1 MEIVNYTDAR
11 KNFSAT
17 MDRVC
22 DGHIPVAITRKNG
35 KPVVML
41 SLEDYNAWEETMY
54 LLRSEA
60 NRSRILGAIRDI
72 EKGQYETKD
81 LIDEQE

>member
-1 MEIVNYTDAR
+1 MEIVTYTDAR

-17 MDRVC
+17 MDKVC
-22 DGHIPVAITRKNG
+22 DCHIPVAITRKNG

-41 SLEDYNAWEETMY
+41 SLDEYNAWEETMY

-60 NRSRILGAIRDI
+60 NRGRILSALRDI
-72 EKGQYETKD
+72 EKDQYESKD
-81 LIDEQE
+81 LIDE